1 MAKPR
6 VRDEE
11 QRQLYNQYHRSY
23 YARRKQHIQD
33 KVLEELK
40 SDKKKEYYHQYYLQ
54 NKSKF
59 KNHREDVKFI
69 EKKIVEDIKGEKQ
82 ANVLQEQLKGLIENF
97 DDYKKEWVANMD
109 KQIENLIA
117 KRFEK
122 KKKKDNFNFSEYI
135 NSNNF
140 TLSFDL

>member
-11 QRQLYNQYHRSY
+11 QRQLYNQYHRTY
-23 YARRKQHIQD
+23 YAKKKKDIQD

-54 NKSKF
+54 NRSKF
-59 KNHREDVKFI
+59 KNHREDVKVI

-82 ANVLQEQLKGLIENF
+82 VNVLQEQLKGLIDNF
-97 DDYKKEWVANMD
+97 DDYKKEWIANLD
-109 KQIENLIA
+109 KQIETMIQ

>member
-11 QRQLYNQYHRSY
+11 QRQLYNQYHRDY
-23 YARRKQHIQD
+23 YARRKQDIQD

-59 KNHREDVKFI
+59 KNHREDIKVI
-69 EKKIVEDIKGEKQ
+69 EKQIVEDIKGEKQ
-82 ANVLQEQLKGLIENF
+82 VNVLQEQLKGLIVNF

>member
-1 MAKPR
+1 MRKR
-6 VRDEE
+6 TEE
-11 QRQLYNQYHRSY
+11 QKEEYNAYHRAY
-23 YARRKQHIQD
+23 YAKRKQDIQD
-33 KVLEELK
+33 KVEEELRN
-40 SDKKKEYYHQYYLQ
+40 DKKKEYYKDYYEK

-82 ANVLQEQLKGLIENF
+82 VNVLQEQLKGLIENF

-122 KKKKDNFNFSEYI
+122 KKKKDDFNFSEYVD
-135 NSNNF
+135 SNNF
-140 TLSFDL
+140 TMSFDL